1 MAYIEEHV
9 IGIVEEIKMALSDCP
24 RCWNTPCTC
33 GYEYKDW
40 SQAGRINLAA
50 AILGVDGYKLS
61 RAIKI
66 PEEHPL
72 KKEYEASRKANM
84 KDPK

>member
-1 MAYIEEHV
+1 MCIEEHV

-24 RCWNTPCTC
+24 RCWETPCVC

-40 SQAGRINLAA
+40 SIVGRLRLAA
-50 AILGVDGYKLS
+50 SILGVDKDELAM
-61 RAIKI
+61 AITI

-72 KKEYEASRKANM
+72 KKKYENKLS
-84 KDPK
+84 